1 MNRLLLLVLLLFS
14 LAACDKVKKTEKT
27 LTGVWTLFQYK
38 YTNSLGLK
46 YFYPVSG
53 TMDFGTCGG
62 GTCQYSLRADYLKD
76 SSLVKKYEDGSIQL
90 SEGDTFT
97 LDRLESDG
105 SFTHLD
111 EGRFLLLT
119 KDDIKLR
126 FIDESG
132 AHEFIL
138 QR

>member
-1 MNRLLLLVLLLFS
+1 MLVLLLFS

-46 YFYPVSG
+46 YYYPVSG

-62 GTCQYSLRADYLKD
+62 ATCQYSLRADYLKD
-76 SSLVKKYEDGSIQL
+76 GSLLKKYEDGTLNL
-90 SEGDTFT
+90 SDDGESFT
-97 LDRLESDG
+97 MDRLESDG
-105 SFTHLD
+105 SITHID
-111 EGRFLLLT
+111 DGGFLLMT
-119 KDDIKLR
+119 KDDIKLL
-126 FIDESG
+126 FIDENG
-132 AHEFIL
+132 GHEFIL